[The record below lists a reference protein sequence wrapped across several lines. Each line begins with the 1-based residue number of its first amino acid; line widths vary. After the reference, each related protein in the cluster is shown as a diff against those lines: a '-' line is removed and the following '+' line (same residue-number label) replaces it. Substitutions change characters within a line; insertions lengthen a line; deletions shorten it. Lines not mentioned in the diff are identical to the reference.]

1 MPKSLEKRKLSA
13 IPPRVLSVA
22 LSLSIWSQ
30 LVAPPAFAQNPP
42 AEINIVVV
50 EGEGAVNNV
59 GQRST
64 SHPVVRVED
73 ENQKPIS
80 GAAVVF
86 TLPTDGASGEFASG
100 DKTLIVTTDPRG
112 QAAASNLKVN
122 QIPGKLQIHVSTSFK
137 GRTARTNITQFN
149 MSVPGKRAGGSS
161 KTLLI
166 VLAIAGAAAAGGVV
180 AASQGGSSNSPT
192 TTPVVTP
199 ISITP
204 GPGTIGGPR

>member
-100 DKTLIVTTDPRG
+100 E
-112 QAAASNLKVN
+112 
-122 QIPGKLQIHVSTSFK
+122 
-137 GRTARTNITQFN
+137 
-149 MSVPGKRAGGSS
+149 
-161 KTLLI
+161 
-166 VLAIAGAAAAGGVV
+166 
-180 AASQGGSSNSPT
+180 
-192 TTPVVTP
+192 
-199 ISITP
+199 
-204 GPGTIGGPR
+204 IG